1 MSNPNMISEQ
11 NELKAFKE
19 LKGSN
24 VSKERK
30 LKNKN
35 FVVEFRKIK
44 QEIED
49 EIKQE
54 HRKVGKK

>member
-1 MSNPNMISEQ
+1 MISEQ